1 MKNWLRIFFS
11 RFSGHGVA
19 RSRQL
24 LEQSSSGSSH
34 RKYDSFESKV
44 PTQSSLFQGKLPK
57 RKKKKKG
64 KKTPKPH
71 TICEPN
77 TLFSSKRLK
86 IWHCVCP
93 FYQHLFSLS
102 SRLMTPIHIVKMIAN
117 IPCAAKLRFLSFIST
132 FVGFATRSDKIVWPK
147 APRNREKESRMP
159 ISSFTFRPCRPKGAK
174 KAWRWPMPHI
184 VNRSRLWTGSYIT
197 YIIHM

>member
-1 MKNWLRIFFS
+1 MIIFFS

-57 RKKKKKG
+57 KHKYP
-64 KKTPKPH
+64 TPSANVIH
-71 TICEPN
+71 TFFSTKVGIMFAHYIN
-77 TLFSSKRLK
+77 TF
-86 IWHCVCP
+86 
-93 FYQHLFSLS
+93 FLS

-117 IPCAAKLRFLSFIST
+117 TPCAARLRFPSFIST

-147 APRNREKESRMP
+147 APRNREKASRMP

-174 KAWRWPMPHI
+174 RAWRWLMPHI
-184 VNRSRLWTGSYIT
+184 VNKSRLWTGSYIT
-197 YIIHM
+197 YVCTWQKLPN